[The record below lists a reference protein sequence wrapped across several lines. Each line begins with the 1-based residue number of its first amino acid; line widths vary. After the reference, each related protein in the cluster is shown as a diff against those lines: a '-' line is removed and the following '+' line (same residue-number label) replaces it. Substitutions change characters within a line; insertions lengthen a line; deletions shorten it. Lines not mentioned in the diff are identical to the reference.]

1 MRLMILKSGSF
12 VVMFLVLVCQLM
24 AKDTIRVKIYDTTA
38 DFIARKSK
46 HGEVIVELKE
56 KGSNHLLVK
65 KIIDP
70 VTNKK
75 IKDQK
80 FIWAIEYDSSYYVN
94 MVYSDDQT
102 YSGMYIKLDMV
113 GGLYCITTLDKR
125 IPLRVPTNPYVYGL
139 GLQGALSQYADGYVG
154 PEKLFKDK
162 KEKDVPIL
170 FIDLN
175 NIEIRNFSK
184 GRNEGSL
191 FNYLSHKELKK
202 LLMKHDMYYHES
214 PTLEDVIDLIGK
226 INDGKKF

>member
-1 MRLMILKSGSF
+1 MLMFKLLKRGSF
-12 VVMFLVLVCQLM
+12 VVMFLMLVCQLM
-24 AKDTIRVKIYDTTA
+24 AKDTIRAKIYDTTA

-46 HGEVIVELKE
+46 YGEVIVELKE

-75 IKDQK
+75 VKDFK

-94 MVYSDDQT
+94 MVYSDDQL
-102 YSGMYIKLDMV
+102 YHDMFVKLDIV

-125 IPLRVPTNPYVYGL
+125 IPLRVPTNPYAYGF
-139 GLQGALSQYADGYVG
+139 GLQGVLTQYADGYVSSD
-154 PEKLFKDK
+154 KLFKDK

-175 NIEIRNFSK
+175 DIEIRNFSK

-202 LLMKHDMYYHES
+202 LLKKHDMYYHES

-226 INDGKKF
+226 MNDGKK